1 MLSTLIFTALS
12 LAVTQTF
19 AQSEIEMA
27 DTMRAEGK
35 IYVVVAILTLILAGL
50 IVFLISMDRKV
61 RNLEGRLKERKQC
74 NHSAPSE

>member
-1 MLSTLIFTALS
+1 MLRTLIFTALS
-12 LAVTQTF
+12 LVVTHTF

-50 IVFLISMDRKV
+50 IVYLIAMDRKV
-61 RNLEGRLKERKQC
+61 RNLEGRLNEKKQ
-74 NHSAPSE
+74 SQS